1 MRLRV
6 EMIPPSAPDTLEH
19 PTIMNRK
26 SRPFRTCIVCLITLE
41 SCFAQKVQ
49 VGYDKTADFS
59 KYKTYTRAAPTMPPT
74 RPVLYQVVIDSIDN
88 EMSSKGFT
96 KIDKDGDL
104 TMITA
109 GGVEYGNNVAAGTP
123 MIGTYSGPPPSMNAT
138 MWTGAEGPSSLQGPM
153 VPQGTLVLELV
164 DRSTN
169 NVVWTGSVSQKL
181 DIEKKE
187 KSLELVGKAVVK
199 LLKQFPPR
207 SSSSK

>member
-1 MRLRV
+1 
-6 EMIPPSAPDTLEH
+6 
-19 PTIMNRK
+19 MNRQ
-26 SRPFRTCIVCLITLE
+26 SHLFQTCIVCLITLAP
-41 SCFAQKVQ
+41 CFAQKVK

-59 KYKTYTRAAPTMPPT
+59 KYKTYTRAAPAMPPT
-74 RPVLYQVVIDSIDN
+74 RPVLYQVVTDAIDS

-96 KIDKDGDL
+96 KVDKDGDL

-181 DIEKKE
+181 DIEKKD

-199 LLKQFPPR
+199 LFKQFPPR
-207 SSSSK
+207 SSPSK